1 MPKISPE
8 KRREYNERYRAKQKS
23 NKYLEASTEAPSLQI
38 EKLYHSPPPSTQCE
52 TDSLRTQEEDNGNLI
67 TLDRETY
74 EYLLQNFQIK
84 DQEKEEVF
92 ENSEKT
98 PEKQTE
104 KTEGGGS
111 FLDMLGQQTKVALA
125 STLPLLALKLLLS
138 GASSSISLM
147 QLPTTTQQEGTQES
161 SAQPS
166 QLRAVNF
173 ELL

>member
-23 NKYLEASTEAPSLQI
+23 NKYLEAPTEAPSLQI

-84 DQEKEEVF
+84 DQEKEEVV
-92 ENSEKT
+92 ENSEKPT
-98 PEKQTE
+98 DKKTE
-104 KTEGGGS
+104 KEEEDTFFS
-111 FLDMLGQQTKVALA
+111 MLLQQSKVAVA
-125 STLPLLALKLLLS
+125 STLPLLALKLLMT
-138 GASSSISLM
+138 GAQSSINLTALPSLSR
-147 QLPTTTQQEGTQES
+147 EESTQES

-173 ELL
+173 EL